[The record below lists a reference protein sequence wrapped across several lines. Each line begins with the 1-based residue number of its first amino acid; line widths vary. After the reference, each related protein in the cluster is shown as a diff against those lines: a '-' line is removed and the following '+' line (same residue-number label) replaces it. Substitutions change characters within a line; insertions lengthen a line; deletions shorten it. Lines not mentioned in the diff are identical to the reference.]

1 VAESNLRP
9 QLSVVVPC
17 YGCESCLHALHAALV
32 EALTPLVPSF
42 ELILVD
48 DRSKQGDW
56 RVISEL
62 AAKDPRVRGVRLNR
76 NFGQHSAIAAGL
88 AYAEGHF
95 VAVMDCDLQ
104 DPPKELHKLYARA
117 VAGVPVVFARRL
129 GRKVG
134 LLKRFNSW
142 AFAKVHA
149 VLGGFKTDAGI
160 GNYSVL
166 ARRVVL
172 QLRQFKERTRNYGM
186 HVGWLGFQ
194 TEFVDIE
201 SAARHSGEST
211 YTLGKQLK
219 HALSTILS
227 QSTRPLYL
235 SAGVGFFFS
244 SSSALY
250 ALYLVGRKVMMGV
263 SVEGWTSVMV
273 GLFFLSG
280 VMMVNMGVLGLYLG
294 NVFLDVKG
302 RPTFVVEETTFDE
315 DTVTR

>member
-1 VAESNLRP
+1 
-9 QLSVVVPC
+9 
-17 YGCESCLHALHAALV
+17 
-32 EALTPLVPSF
+32 
-42 ELILVD
+42 
-48 DRSKQGDW
+48 
-56 RVISEL
+56 
-62 AAKDPRVRGVRLNR
+62 
-76 NFGQHSAIAAGL
+76 
-88 AYAEGHF
+88 
-95 VAVMDCDLQ
+95 
-104 DPPKELHKLYARA
+104 

-149 VLGGFKTDAGI
+149 VLGGFKTDAAI

-227 QSTRPLYL
+227 QSTRPLYV

-250 ALYLVGRKVMMGV
+250 ALYLVGRKVMLGV
-263 SVEGWTSVMV
+263 SVEGWTSLMV